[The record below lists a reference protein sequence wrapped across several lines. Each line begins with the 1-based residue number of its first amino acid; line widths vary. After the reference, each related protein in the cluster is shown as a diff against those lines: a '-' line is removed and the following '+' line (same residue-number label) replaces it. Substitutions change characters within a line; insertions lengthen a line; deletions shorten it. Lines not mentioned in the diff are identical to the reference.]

1 MLALMLKWLWDGE
14 RFRVLRAGD
23 HVSNPASRSLIAYL
37 PMILGDRL
45 PADVRARLVRGFR
58 ESDLLTDSGPATE
71 GPSSPLFARDGY
83 WRGPI
88 WGPTTMLIA
97 DGLEACGERALAV
110 EVARRFAETC
120 RRSGFAENFDAL
132 DGRPLRDP
140 THTWTASAF
149 LVLASRYLAPDEE
162 GSA

>member
-1 MLALMLKWLWDGE
+1 
-14 RFRVLRAGD
+14 
-23 HVSNPASRSLIAYL
+23 
-37 PMILGDRL
+37 MILGERL
-45 PADVRARLVRGFR
+45 PADIRERLVRSFR
-58 ESDLLTDSGPATE
+58 ESDHLTEFGPATE
-71 GPSSPLFARDGY
+71 SPSSPLFERDGY

-88 WGPTTMLIA
+88 WGPTSLLVA
-97 DGLEACGERALAV
+97 DGLEACGEHGLAV

-149 LVLASRYLAPDEE
+149 LVLASRYLVPVSPAR
-162 GSA
+162 